1 MARQRITQ
9 RFPFLLPVRQWE
21 RKKMFYLQMKLD
33 QNIYSSS
40 KESLILP
47 YKIYETQSNMINEN
61 SGQDIQY
68 QYNKVDNLKLLSNTI
83 NQIVIRPLETFSF
96 WHLAKNASNYGE
108 YKDGL
113 VLKDGKIVA
122 EKAGGLC
129 QMSNVLFWAFLH
141 TPLTII
147 ERHPHL
153 IEDFPSPDKD
163 IPVGVDATINEGWQD
178 LKVKNNTN
186 QTFKIKISFDD
197 RYLVI
202 AIYADTPSDKEYSI
216 YNKNISYQKIDNA
229 VYQTAEVWRKE
240 INIYTKEEKD
250 FLLYT
255 NKCEIG
261 YPLDPLIQVSGD

>member
-1 MARQRITQ
+1 
-9 RFPFLLPVRQWE
+9 
-21 RKKMFYLQMKLD
+21 
-33 QNIYSSS
+33 
-40 KESLILP
+40 
-47 YKIYETQSNMINEN
+47 
-61 SGQDIQY
+61 
-68 QYNKVDNLKLLSNTI
+68 
-83 NQIVIRPLETFSF
+83 
-96 WHLAKNASNYGE
+96 
-108 YKDGL
+108 
-113 VLKDGKIVA
+113 
-122 EKAGGLC
+122 
-129 QMSNVLFWAFLH
+129 MSNVLFWVFLH

-229 VYQTAEVWRKE
+229 IYQTAEVWRKE
-240 INIYTKEEKD
+240 INMYTKEEKD
-250 FLLYT
+250 YLLYT

-261 YPLDPLIQVSGD
+261 YPLDSLIQVSGD